1 MWRQACDKGLFT
13 EWLVGEPDE
22 PGVVPLDDAGRPIDG
37 RHARVFRLEVRLDI
51 SGKLREFI
59 SSFNF
64 YYSKFSDQ
72 KATGKQRKLSLFKR
86 RYIF

>member
-1 MWRQACDKGLFT
+1 MWRKACDKGLFT

-22 PGVVPLDDAGRPIDG
+22 PGVVPLDDAGRPVDG

-59 SSFNF
+59 DPPLISIIQN
-64 YYSKFSDQ
+64 YRPKT
-72 KATGKQRKLSLFKR
+72 TGKQRKLSLFKR